1 MLQSLRVQR
10 REREIPEKKKKR
22 EHFVIHIMII
32 KKINFDVNRFI
43 LKRGSSMRMM
53 LCFEY
58 KNVVYLFFVPR
69 VIKECYEIGN
79 EFIGYYYIFK
89 LLSS

>member
-32 KKINFDVNRFI
+32 KKINFGVI

-69 VIKECYEIGN
+69 VIKECYEIRN